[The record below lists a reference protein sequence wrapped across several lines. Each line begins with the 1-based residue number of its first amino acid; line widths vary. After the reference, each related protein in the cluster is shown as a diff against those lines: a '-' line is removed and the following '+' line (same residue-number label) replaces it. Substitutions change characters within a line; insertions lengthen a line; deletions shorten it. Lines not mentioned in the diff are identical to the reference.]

1 MDLWQRLNRGFR
13 ITLVILASLVVW
25 EIACRV
31 FGIREFLLPAPS
43 RILGVVANNPV
54 WLLTNAWHTL
64 YSTLIGFVLAVI
76 FGVTMAVLIISSRF
90 LEETLYVLL
99 VTMNSVP
106 KVALA
111 PLFVVWM
118 GTGMLPK
125 ISIAATIAVFV
136 IVIDLVLG
144 LRSIDPDMID
154 LARSFKG
161 SKWKTLV
168 KIRFP
173 SALPNLFAGMKVG
186 ITLALIGTIVGEFV
200 ASDRGLGHGIVVSQG
215 SFEIPAMFAA
225 IIVLGIM
232 GTVLFFVVDFAER
245 IALPW
250 HVSRRGEGATARAQ
264 VRY

>member
-1 MDLWQRLNRGFR
+1 MRLWTRLDRTLR
-13 ITLVILASLVVW
+13 ITLVMLASLVLW
-25 EIACRV
+25 EIVCRLFTV
-31 FGIREFLLPAPS
+31 REFLLPAPS
-43 RILGVVANNPV
+43 RIIGVVAQNPL
-54 WLLTNAWHTL
+54 WLLGNAWHTL
-64 YSTLIGFVLAVI
+64 YSTLIGFALAVL
-76 FGVTMAVLIISSRF
+76 FGVTLAILIISSRF

-99 VTMNSVP
+99 VTVNSVP

-118 GTGMLPK
+118 GTGIMPK
-125 ISIAATIAVFV
+125 VSIAATIAVFV

-154 LARSFKG
+154 LARSFKA
-161 SKWKTLV
+161 SAWKTLV

-200 ASDRGLGHGIVVSQG
+200 ASDRGLGHSIVVAQG

-225 IIVLGIM
+225 LIALGLM
-232 GTVLFFVVDFAER
+232 GTVLFFLVDLAER
-245 IALPW
+245 WVLPW
-250 HVSRRGEGATARAQ
+250 HVSRRQDRMAQVQ